1 MASLIAPSNGF
12 LGLDSVQPFLAES
25 FPAGTFQG
33 KKVLLIVP
41 DSTRT
46 APVGWMF
53 QTLFKLHGKSAA
65 AMDVM
70 IALGTHQPMSEEAIC
85 QRLEISLEER
95 KSTYASVSF
104 FNHQWDRPEA
114 LKEIGV
120 ITKEEIHA
128 MTEGRFSMDVPVRV
142 NKNFTNTIKF

>member
-12 LGLDSVQPFLAES
+12 LGLDSVQPFWLKASLREL
-25 FPAGTFQG
+25 FRAKITA
-33 KKVLLIVP
+33 IVP

-85 QRLEISLEER
+85 QRLEISLEE
-95 KSTYASVSF
+95 KAPMHPFLSSIINGIV
-104 FNHQWDRPEA
+104 
-114 LKEIGV
+114 LKRSKKLV
-120 ITKEEIHA
+120 
-128 MTEGRFSMDVPVRV
+128 
-142 NKNFTNTIKF
+142 

>member
-1 MASLIAPSNGF
+1 M
-12 LGLDSVQPFLAES
+12 AES
-25 FPAGTFQG
+25 FPEGTFQG

-95 KSTYASVSF
+95 KAPMHPFLSSIISGIV
-104 FNHQWDRPEA
+104 
-114 LKEIGV
+114 LKRSKKLV
-120 ITKEEIHA
+120 
-128 MTEGRFSMDVPVRV
+128 
-142 NKNFTNTIKF
+142 